1 MNKEIV
7 FFPKLDTDMQAIWD
21 VFEWISS
28 TLGHENPGELSSGLY
43 VVLHVILIW
52 APLALILVVLI
63 RVTQGLA
70 KRATNVSGKRSG
82 TVLQSGLPGSVFQ
95 LIFRHT
101 RRDQFNLVVLGL
113 ISLPILYATLEL
125 PKRIINRAIDGP
137 EHTTFMFG
145 LKLTQTEHLFFL
157 CGVYLV
163 AIMTSGLLKYGLNVY
178 KGKVGERL
186 LRRLRLNIYYRWRG
200 GSGTEQRSEVIPI
213 IMQEVEPIGGF
224 ASEAFALPVF
234 QGGTFLTIL
243 VFMFLQDPYLG
254 AAAIAL
260 LPLQLAL
267 IPRLQRKVNVL
278 ARARMG
284 EVRYLSGQ
292 LGSQATTD
300 SLTGIHSKAVGG
312 SLKEIERI
320 RLSIHRAK
328 FFAKSLNNFL
338 SSLTPFFFYAIGGYL
353 VINGKLSLGGL
364 VAVIAAY
371 KDFSA
376 PLSELFRYYQSR
388 EDVKIRYEGVDEFL
402 GTRSMP
408 H

>member
-1 MNKEIV
+1 
-7 FFPKLDTDMQAIWD
+7 MQAILD
-21 VFEWISS
+21 VLGWISGL
-28 TLGHENPGELSSGLY
+28 LGHEHSKDASSAFY

-52 APLALILVVLI
+52 APLTLVLVVLV
-63 RVTQGLA
+63 RVA
-70 KRATNVSGKRSG
+70 KSIARRANISRKRSG

-101 RRDQFNLVVLGL
+101 RRDQFNLVLGL

-260 LPLQLAL
+260 LPLQLAV

>member
-1 MNKEIV
+1 MQTV
-7 FFPKLDTDMQAIWD
+7 LD
-21 VFEWISS
+21 VLGWISGL
-28 TLGHENPGELSSGLY
+28 LGHEHSKDTSTAFY

-52 APLALILVVLI
+52 APLTFVLVVLV
-63 RVTQGLA
+63 RVAKSIA
-70 KRATNVSGKRSG
+70 KRANVFGKRSG

-101 RRDQFNLVVLGL
+101 RQDQFNLVVLGL
-113 ISLPILYATLEL
+113 ISLPVLYATLEL

-145 LKLTQTEHLFFL
+145 LNLTQTEHLFFL
-157 CGVYLV
+157 CAVYLA

-186 LRRLRLNIYYRWRG
+186 LRRLRLNIYYRWRA

-213 IMQEVEPIGGF
+213 IMQEVEPIGGV

-267 IPRLQRKVNVL
+267 IPKLQRKVNVL

-292 LGSQATTD
+292 LGSQAQP
-300 SLTGIHSKAVGG
+300 I
-312 SLKEIERI
+312 I
-320 RLSIHRAK
+320 
-328 FFAKSLNNFL
+328 
-338 SSLTPFFFYAIGGYL
+338 
-353 VINGKLSLGGL
+353 
-364 VAVIAAY
+364 
-371 KDFSA
+371 
-376 PLSELFRYYQSR
+376 
-388 EDVKIRYEGVDEFL
+388 
-402 GTRSMP
+402 
-408 H
+408 

>member
-1 MNKEIV
+1 
-7 FFPKLDTDMQAIWD
+7 
-21 VFEWISS
+21 
-28 TLGHENPGELSSGLY
+28 
-43 VVLHVILIW
+43 
-52 APLALILVVLI
+52 
-63 RVTQGLA
+63 
-70 KRATNVSGKRSG
+70 
-82 TVLQSGLPGSVFQ
+82 
-95 LIFRHT
+95 
-101 RRDQFNLVVLGL
+101 
-113 ISLPILYATLEL
+113 
-125 PKRIINRAIDGP
+125 
-137 EHTTFMFG
+137 
-145 LKLTQTEHLFFL
+145 
-157 CGVYLV
+157 
-163 AIMTSGLLKYGLNVY
+163 
-178 KGKVGERL
+178 
-186 LRRLRLNIYYRWRG
+186 
-200 GSGTEQRSEVIPI
+200 
-213 IMQEVEPIGGF
+213 MQEVEPIGGF

-300 SLTGIHSKAVGG
+300 SLSGIHSKAVGG